1 MKRSDTG
8 DFCVLYIEQD
18 DEKESIFRVISEQK
32 KPIVIMLM
40 GRGQRSEPPGERSEM
55 RVFQRPEDFA
65 ELKHLRRH
73 LGVPV
78 LFVISGS
85 ESLIQ
90 LAGRHGFPVYR
101 SMDTLADAIAS
112 GQRQRGVSRRTVPL
126 SPLPESVPRR
136 TIPLN
141 TLDAP
146 AVQRRTVPL
155 LATEPTVPRSPQP
168 DFIPISRNAT
178 PINGNGRNG
187 NGTMVTGASG
197 VSDDVPT
204 RNNTPLRNDYVWAY
218 ESVEGAATNG
228 KHAST
233 TRNERATAPPD
244 PLGSTQPAANVATV
258 PLAHPGPA
266 AKSRINRLA
275 LGVLI
280 LLLFALITAGLGYF
294 LVLSH
299 NLPSDT
305 TAAPNALVG
314 HVSFLSSNQIS
325 ENSNQGLN
333 DKILVDLTNLAQPA
347 TGKSYYAWLLSDKS
361 QSDTQSI
368 LLGVLPV
375 NNGHAQ
381 LLYPGDAS
389 HTNLLAITSRFLVTE
404 EDTTPTP
411 LTPSPDYSTWRY
423 YGEFSQTPINAPDNT
438 NHYSYLDH
446 LRHLLAADP
455 TLNEL
460 ELPGGLNTWFYRNV
474 SKILEWT
481 SSTREQWQET
491 NDAGFVR
498 RQTLR
503 TLTYLDGVSFVTK
516 DLPPNTGLNV
526 NERLARVGLLQVDGA
541 TQDPPSYL
549 AHISHHLY
557 GLLESDAASASLRQN
572 ITSIVAALD
581 NVQAWLQQVR
591 RDALQIMKMSDQQ
604 LRQPATLMLLNDMID
619 NATNAFTGQVDP
631 ATGQMREGV
640 TWIHDQI
647 QALAV
652 LDVKHITA
660 SGPALQFVPNT
671 NLRRASMSEGKA

>member
-1 MKRSDTG
+1 YM
-8 DFCVLYIEQD
+8 
-18 DEKESIFRVISEQK
+18 
-32 KPIVIMLM
+32 
-40 GRGQRSEPPGERSEM
+40 
-55 RVFQRPEDFA
+55 
-65 ELKHLRRH
+65 
-73 LGVPV
+73 
-78 LFVISGS
+78 
-85 ESLIQ
+85 
-90 LAGRHGFPVYR
+90 
-101 SMDTLADAIAS
+101 
-112 GQRQRGVSRRTVPL
+112 
-126 SPLPESVPRR
+126 
-136 TIPLN
+136 
-141 TLDAP
+141 
-146 AVQRRTVPL
+146 
-155 LATEPTVPRSPQP
+155 
-168 DFIPISRNAT
+168 
-178 PINGNGRNG
+178 
-187 NGTMVTGASG
+187 
-197 VSDDVPT
+197 
-204 RNNTPLRNDYVWAY
+204 WAY
-218 ESVEGAATNG
+218 EPVEDVATNG
-228 KHAST
+228 KHAAA
-233 TRNERATAPPD
+233 TRNDRATAIPNPF
-244 PLGSTQPAANVATV
+244 GSTQSAPNVVTT
-258 PLAHPGPA
+258 PLAHPGPEPV
-266 AKSRINRLA
+266 AKARLNRLT

-305 TAAPNALVG
+305 AAVPNALVG

-333 DKILVDLTNLAQPA
+333 DKILVDLSNLAQPA

-368 LLGVLPV
+368 LLGALGVT
-375 NNGHAQ
+375 NGHAQ
-381 LLYPGDAS
+381 LLYPGDAN

-423 YGEFSQTPINAPDNT
+423 YGEFSQTPINAPDNP
-438 NHYSYLDH
+438 NHFSYLDH

-481 SSTREQWQET
+481 GSTREQWQET

-526 NERLARVGLLQVDGA
+526 NERLARVGLLQVGGA
-541 TQDPPSYL
+541 AQEPPSYL
-549 AHISHHLY
+549 AHISHHLS
-557 GLLESDAASASLRQN
+557 GLLESDAASKSLRQN

-591 RDALQIMKMSDQQ
+591 RDALQIMKMSDAQ

-619 NATNAFTGQVDP
+619 NATNTFTGQVDP

-640 TWIHDQI
+640 TWIHNQV

-671 NLRRASMSEGKA
+671 NLRRASMSEGNA

>member
-8 DFCVLYIEQD
+8 DFCVLYIEPD

-40 GRGQRSEPPGERSEM
+40 GRGQRSESSGERPEV

-126 SPLPESVPRR
+126 SPLPESAPRR

-146 AVQRRTVPL
+146 VVQRRTVPL
-155 LATEPTVPRSPQP
+155 LATEPAVKRSPQP
-168 DFIPISRNAT
+168 APISRNAT
-178 PINGNGRNG
+178 PINGNG
-187 NGTMVTGASG
+187 TMAIGVSG

-204 RNNTPLRNDYVWAY
+204 RSPLRNDYVWAY
-218 ESVEGAATNG
+218 EPVEGVATNG
-228 KHAST
+228 RHAPA
-233 TRNERATAPPD
+233 TRNDRATATPD
-244 PLGSTQPAANVATV
+244 LLGSTQHAPNVATV
-258 PLAHPGPA
+258 PLAHPGPEPA
-266 AKSRINRLA
+266 AKARLNRLT

-280 LLLFALITAGLGYF
+280 LLLFAIITAGLGYF

-299 NLPSDT
+299 NLPSDAA
-305 TAAPNALVG
+305 AAPNVLVG

-333 DKILVDLTNLAQPA
+333 DKLLVNLSNLAQPA

-361 QSDTQSI
+361 QSDTQST
-368 LLGVLPV
+368 LLGALPV
-375 NNGHAQ
+375 NSGHAQ

-389 HTNLLAITSRFLVTE
+389 HTNLLAIASRFLVTQ

-411 LTPSPDYSTWRY
+411 LTPSPDYSMWRY

-481 SSTREQWQET
+481 GSTREQWQET

-541 TQDPPSYL
+541 TQDPSSYL
-549 AHISHHLY
+549 AHVSHHLS
-557 GLLESDAASASLRQN
+557 GLLESNAASGTLRKN
-572 ITSIVAALD
+572 ITSIVGALD

-619 NATNAFTGQVDP
+619 NATKAFTGQVDP

-660 SGPALQFVPNT
+660 SGPALQFVPNK
-671 NLRRASMSEGKA
+671 NLRRASMSEGNA